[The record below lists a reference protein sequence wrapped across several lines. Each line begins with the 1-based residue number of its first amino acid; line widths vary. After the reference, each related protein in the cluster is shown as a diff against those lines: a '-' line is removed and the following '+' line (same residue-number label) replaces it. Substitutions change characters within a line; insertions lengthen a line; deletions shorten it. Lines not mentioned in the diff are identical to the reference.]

1 MTITKKENQ
10 KGFTLVE
17 LMIVIAIIG
26 ILAAIAIPQY
36 NAYKNKAKAKDLIGI
51 ARACALNVVTNLE
64 TEDSITP
71 SDLNA
76 CNPDNTIDPY
86 LTSVSLTGS
95 DVNSTINRNSTDAKI
110 IAVGTL
116 QDDSSYTYEA
126 KCTINEQSVECSGVR

>member
-1 MTITKKENQ
+1 MTITNKEKQ

-36 NAYKNKAKAKDLIGI
+36 NAYKNKAKAKDLIGV
-51 ARACALNVVTNLE
+51 ARSCALNVVTNLE

-76 CNPDNTIDPY
+76 CNPDSTIGPY
-86 LTSVSLTGS
+86 LTSVSITG
-95 DVNSTINRNSTDAKI
+95 DVGNSITVGDTDKNI
-110 IAVGTL
+110 IAEGLVDG
-116 QDDSSYTYEA
+116 SITYEA
-126 KCTINEQSVECSGVR
+126 ECSISAQNVKCSGVR